1 MDGVCLS
8 QKFLEVLILTGGMEE
23 SGSDSE
29 HAPPR
34 VMIPQMGEPGYNN
47 QP

>member
-23 SGSDSE
+23 SGSGSE
-29 HAPPR
+29 PPPW